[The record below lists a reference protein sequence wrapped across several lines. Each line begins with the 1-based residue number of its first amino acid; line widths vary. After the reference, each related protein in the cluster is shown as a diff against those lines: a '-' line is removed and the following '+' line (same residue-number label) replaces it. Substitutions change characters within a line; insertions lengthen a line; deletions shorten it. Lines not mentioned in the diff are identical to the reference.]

1 MVRVR
6 FINKHTA
13 LLQEHA
19 FYQSV
24 NQTQTSKSQK
34 SEKHQNSQQKNGV
47 KIKSEQAEEELML
60 AKTLNQMRTE
70 GELAE
75 LLDEGILKAATDKQY
90 IQEVIAN
97 TENTDDLDEDTW
109 LMEIKMII
117 EESFKEDPYSNRIQV
132 LANIAQI
139 PKMVPILNKK
149 MDLIQKFLDEVE
161 SKANKKF
168 KKGMHHRPFATKQV
182 ENFESFVKSEQHNP
196 HYSKTL
202 QNSLKKG
209 TKMVPVAP
217 SDKFTVLPGPQMDA
231 TNIKTFSNAIFG
243 RAFHEIKIK
252 DDIRKF
258 MFLISDFEIKILK
271 TNIKRKDQMLVVDI
285 TCKFDPKEWEYSMIV
300 TLLMHDSE
308 VGYFMP
314 IGHIILQNYDTDW
327 FIVCFEWFKNK
338 FGHNFDPKLVGIDTS
353 LELAKA
359 TQVVFP
365 RAKKFVTMID
375 FTKHL
380 WKMILES
387 ELTK

>member
-34 SEKHQNSQQKNGV
+34 SEKNQNSQQKNGV

-161 SKANKKF
+161 
-168 KKGMHHRPFATKQV
+168 
-182 ENFESFVKSEQHNP
+182 
-196 HYSKTL
+196 
-202 QNSLKKG
+202 
-209 TKMVPVAP
+209 
-217 SDKFTVLPGPQMDA
+217 
-231 TNIKTFSNAIFG
+231 I
-243 RAFHEIKIK
+243 
-252 DDIRKF
+252 
-258 MFLISDFEIKILK
+258 
-271 TNIKRKDQMLVVDI
+271 
-285 TCKFDPKEWEYSMIV
+285 
-300 TLLMHDSE
+300 
-308 VGYFMP
+308 
-314 IGHIILQNYDTDW
+314 
-327 FIVCFEWFKNK
+327 
-338 FGHNFDPKLVGIDTS
+338 
-353 LELAKA
+353 
-359 TQVVFP
+359 
-365 RAKKFVTMID
+365 
-375 FTKHL
+375 
-380 WKMILES
+380 
-387 ELTK
+387 